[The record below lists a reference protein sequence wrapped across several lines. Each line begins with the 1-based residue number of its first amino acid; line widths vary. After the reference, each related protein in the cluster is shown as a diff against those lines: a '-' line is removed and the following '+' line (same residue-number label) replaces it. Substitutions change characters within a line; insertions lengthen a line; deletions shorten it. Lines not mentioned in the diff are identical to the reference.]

1 MRTQSLFDCGLLARL
16 AGNRKLFLDKSY
28 SHDLVRFFLRNPT
41 SRLDIFAVCLY
52 VSILVLVA
60 SRPGEVWLVARSLA
74 VVRSKF
80 ATQTDI

>member
-1 MRTQSLFDCGLLARL
+1 MHVADGWLLSEVNL
-16 AGNRKLFLDKSY
+16 
-28 SHDLVRFFLRNPT
+28 HDLVRFFLRNPT
-41 SRLDIFAVCLY
+41 RRPIIFAVCHC

-60 SRPGEVWLVARSLA
+60 GRPGEVWLVARSLA